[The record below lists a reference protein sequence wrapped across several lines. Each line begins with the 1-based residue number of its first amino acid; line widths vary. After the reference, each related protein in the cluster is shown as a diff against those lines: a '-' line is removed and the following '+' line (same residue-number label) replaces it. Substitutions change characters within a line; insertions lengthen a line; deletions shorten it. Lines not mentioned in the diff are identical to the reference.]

1 LQQQDD
7 ADRYVQRATE
17 GDIFILRLANPPV
30 NTLRSA
36 LRAGLFAGV
45 QAAREAGAKAVVIV
59 GTGRMFCAGAELTE
73 MGKPRVPPGLHD
85 IADEIARF
93 PGPVVAGIHG
103 GAYGGGLELALA
115 CHARVAAK
123 GTKLALPEVKR
134 GILPGG
140 GGTQRMP
147 RLIGPIPAVR
157 MIVSGEPV
165 TAEEALKLG
174 FVDEVAE
181 GDDIEAAAIAFAR
194 RALAEGRQFVLA
206 KDRTDKI
213 AGADLAAFD
222 AEVETLL
229 KRSRGMLAP
238 VNCAKSVRA
247 ALTEPFEQGLKTE
260 RALFNELVH
269 SEQSLALRHIFFAE
283 REAQKVPGI
292 PPGTQTVKV
301 KKAAVI
307 GAGTMGGGISM
318 CFAAA
323 GIPVTIVEANAE
335 ALKKGIERCAANW
348 RRSRN
353 APPEEEIQRRLS
365 LMNGTTDMAAIKD
378 ADLVIEAV
386 FEDIEVKEKVFAE
399 LDRHARPGAIL
410 ASNTSTLDIDRIA
423 RATKRPRDV
432 LGMHFFSPANIMRL
446 LEIVRG
452 KESSPEAIATAIE
465 VGKAIGKVPVVV
477 GNCDGFVGNRM
488 TGKRGPQIEKLLAE
502 GCLPQDIDRVMES
515 YGMAMGPLATGDLAG
530 LDIGAAVRRARGTV
544 APIADAIVAA
554 GRYGQKT
561 GKGWY
566 RYDENRKRHPD
577 PEVERIIV
585 ETSQRLGITRRKI
598 SDEEILDRV
607 LLPMVNEGAR
617 ILEEG
622 IATRASD
629 IDVIFIY
636 GFGWPAWRGGPMFW
650 ADRVG
655 LKEVRDRLARY
666 AEATNDPNLKPAA
679 LIERLAAQGGSFAS
693 LDGGKSPLA
702 SATAAAS

>member
-1 LQQQDD
+1 MQQQDD
-7 ADRYVQRATE
+7 ASSYVQRAAE
-17 GDIFILRLANPPV
+17 GDIHILRLANPPV
-30 NTLRSA
+30 NTLRAA
-36 LRAGLFAGV
+36 LRADLVAGLN
-45 QAAREAGAKAVVIV
+45 AAREAGAKAVVIV
-59 GTGRMFCAGAELTE
+59 GTGRMFSAGAEMTE
-73 MGKPRVPPGLHD
+73 FGKPRVPPGLHD
-85 IADEIARF
+85 IAEEIARF

-147 RLIGPIPAVR
+147 RLIGPIPALR

-181 GDDIEAAAIAFAR
+181 GDIEAAAVAFAR
-194 RALAEGRQFVLA
+194 RALAEGRRFVLA
-206 KDRTDKI
+206 RDRTDKT

-222 AEVETLL
+222 AEVEALL
-229 KRSRGMLAP
+229 RRSRGMLAP

-247 ALTEPFEQGLKTE
+247 ALTEPFDQGLQTE
-260 RALFNELVH
+260 RALFNELVN

-283 REAQKVPGI
+283 REAQKVPGV
-292 PPGTQTVKV
+292 PPGTPTVKV
-301 KKAAVI
+301 RKAAVI
-307 GAGTMGGGISM
+307 GAGTMGGGIAM

-323 GIPVTIVEANAE
+323 GIPVTIVEANEE
-335 ALKKGIERCAANW
+335 ALRKGIERCAANW

-353 APPEEEIQRRLS
+353 APPEEEIRRRLS
-365 LMNGTTDMAAIKD
+365 LMNGTTDMAAIGD

-386 FEDIEVKEKVFAE
+386 FEDIAVKEKVFAE

-452 KESSPEAIATAIE
+452 RESSPEAIATAME
-465 VGKAIGKVPVVV
+465 VGKAIGKVTVVV

-488 TGKRGPQIEKLLAE
+488 TGKRGPQVEKLLAE

-530 LDIGAAVRRARGTV
+530 LDVGAAVRRARGTV

-566 RYDENRKRHPD
+566 RYDENRRRHPD
-577 PEVERIIV
+577 PEVERIIL
-585 ETSQRLGITRRKI
+585 ETSQRLGITRRRI
-598 SDEEILDRV
+598 SDEEILDRL

-629 IDVIFIY
+629 IDVVFVN

-650 ADRVG
+650 ADRIG

-666 AEATNDPNLKPAA
+666 AAATNDPNLKPAA
-679 LIERLAAQGGSFAS
+679 LIERLAAEGGSFAS
-693 LDGGKSPLA
+693 LDGGKSPIA
-702 SATAAAS
+702 GAGAAG